1 MALTQA
7 LAIDR
12 TLAALAEPARR
23 RVVDLLRERP
33 HRAGELARAA
43 GLSAP
48 AMSRHL
54 RALRA
59 TGLVEESHPEFDAR
73 VRIYRLRPE
82 PMAQLKNWLDET
94 ERLWTQ
100 QLAAF
105 KAHVEAGSVTSR
117 VIVSLR
123 VAATPE
129 RAFEVFTRDIGVWW
143 QPNDLFRFTPRSPG
157 MIALEAGEGG
167 RFTETLAN
175 GKVFEIGRV
184 TGLGARRR
192 LALTWRQATFAPDQM
207 TTCRGAVRAGR
218 RARRGSPSTIPAG
231 TAFRKSTWRAIPFRT
246 GCSCAGMREWWQ
258 QLLAGLRCARLRR

>member
-1 MALTQA
+1 LTQA

-12 TLAALAEPARR
+12 TLAALADPARR

-82 PMAQLKNWLDET
+82 PMAQLKTWLDET
-94 ERLWTQ
+94 EQLWAQ

-105 KAHVEAGSVTSR
+105 KLHVEAG
-117 VIVSLR
+117 
-123 VAATPE
+123 
-129 RAFEVFTRDIGVWW
+129 
-143 QPNDLFRFTPRSPG
+143 N
-157 MIALEAGEGG
+157 
-167 RFTETLAN
+167 
-175 GKVFEIGRV
+175 
-184 TGLGARRR
+184 
-192 LALTWRQATFAPDQM
+192 
-207 TTCRGAVRAGR
+207 
-218 RARRGSPSTIPAG
+218 
-231 TAFRKSTWRAIPFRT
+231 
-246 GCSCAGMREWWQ
+246 
-258 QLLAGLRCARLRR
+258 